1 MADQYSYTRAEQ
13 ETTITF
19 DAEEKTAHI
28 YSADP
33 VYIRK
38 LDKLTGS
45 NPESYRCVRVLDG
58 GKAKMYEAPAA
69 LIRFAKPP
77 TEARREAG
85 RRNTRGFSFSSS
97 NISVKTN
104 ANEPDE

>member
-1 MADQYSYTRAEQ
+1 MTDEYSYTRAEQ

-38 LDKLTGS
+38 LDKLTDS

-85 RRNTRGFSFSSS
+85 RRNGKHFTSNTSNSSMR
-97 NISVKTN
+97 T
-104 ANEPDE
+104 APNEQDE

>member
-1 MADQYSYTRAEQ
+1 MTEYSYTRAEM

-38 LDKLTGS
+38 LDKLTET
-45 NPESYRCVRVLDG
+45 NPESYKCLRVLDG
-58 GKAKMYEAPAA
+58 GKAKQYEAPAA

-77 TEARREAG
+77 TEAQREAN
-85 RRNTRGFSFSSS
+85 RKNSTFSRFSPTNTCVSS
-97 NISVKTN
+97 TLRT
-104 ANEPDE
+104 EDE